1 MSYQITA
8 DYMKAVELNRKI
20 ITSAQ
25 LAQQSL
31 YDMCMGF
38 KEMRDSKLYKEL
50 GYQNFEDYCE
60 KETGFTRRNVYNYIS
75 IAENLPADFVKPVS
89 QIGMRKLVLLSKLSD
104 EERTEITENNDLEQT
119 SVRELEEQI
128 KALKNDKE
136 ILQNDK
142 DRLRNEAYTQS
153 QKASDLADENEELT
167 KKIRKLEAEIKE
179 LESRP
184 IEIKTPEPAENEKKL
199 NEVIKSLEREN
210 IRQNEAL
217 EESYRKQTD
226 SLRAQLEQE
235 KQEALSKLKKEL
247 ADTKAEYEKKLAEK
261 PQNTVLEEDRA
272 KSTFKIYLVAA
283 FDALKRVTSYAKECN
298 EQAFYDRIRQLL
310 QAVEKEIE

>member
-1 MSYQITA
+1 MNEISAEYI
-8 DYMKAVELNRKI
+8 KAKELDRRIK
-20 ITSAQ
+20 TSAQ

-60 KETGFTRRNVYNYIS
+60 KEAGFSREQGRKYIK
-75 IAENLPADFVKPVS
+75 IAESFGDENANSSWHLGAT
-89 QIGMRKLVLLSKLSD
+89 KLYLLSKLSD

-235 KQEALSKLKKEL
+235 KQEALSALKKEL

-261 PQNTVLEEDRA
+261 PQTSDEDKT
-272 KSTFKIYLVAA
+272 KSTFKVYLAAA

-298 EQAFYDRIRQLL
+298 DRTFNEKIRQLL